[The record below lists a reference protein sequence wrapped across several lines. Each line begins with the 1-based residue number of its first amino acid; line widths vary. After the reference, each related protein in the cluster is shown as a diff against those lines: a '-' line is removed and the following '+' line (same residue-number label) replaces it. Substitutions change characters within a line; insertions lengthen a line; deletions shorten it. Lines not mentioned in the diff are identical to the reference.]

1 MVKMLGKHALAQML
15 VAEGVEYIFG
25 NPGTSE
31 TPFLDGLQDYPQL
44 RYIQALQEGTAVGM
58 ADGYARATG
67 KPAFANIHIAGGL
80 ANGISGLYNAF
91 RGGTPL
97 VLTAGNSD
105 TRMLISEPVLSG
117 DLVEMTKQYT
127 KWSTEIRHASDIP
140 VAIRR
145 AFKEAKT
152 PPSGPVFVS
161 FPWDTMD
168 EEIEFEATPSAEGY
182 FRIRPDTA
190 AVARAT
196 EILASAQNPVIVV
209 GDRVAQS
216 GAVDAVVQVA
226 EQTGARVL
234 ATSYSEVNFPTGHP
248 QWGGMLNLNSPATA
262 RQFENADVV
271 LAVGTDVFASF
282 LYVDVPF
289 LKPDTRLIH
298 LDSAYWEIE
307 KNYATEVG
315 ILADPG
321 AGMADLAASLDSEMN
336 GSQREAAATR
346 AATLAD
352 ARRRGDERYQ
362 ERIKP
367 TWDNLPMP
375 VERMMHELAAAVP
388 PNTIVA
394 DEAVTSRPAVNR
406 AFEFTKPGDIYG
418 IRGGALGWAMPGALG
433 VKLAHPDRPVLAVV
447 GDGASMYTVQALWTA
462 SRYNIPV
469 VYAICNNQAYRILKV
484 NMEVYLRDMLDDRER
499 DSEYVGMEFANRL
512 DLAMMAQAMGVH
524 GERVDDPNEIGPAVK
539 RAFDSDRPALLDI
552 TISGAL

>member
-1 MVKMLGKHALAQML
+1 MARMLGKHALAEML

-117 DLVEMTKQYT
+117 DLVEMTEQYT
-127 KWSTEIRHASDIP
+127 KWSVEVRHASDIP

-152 PPSGPVFVS
+152 PPTGPVFVS
-161 FPWDTMD
+161 FPWNTLD
-168 EEIEFEATPSAEGY
+168 EEIDFDAVASSEGY
-182 FRIRPDTA
+182 FRIRPDA
-190 AVARAT
+190 EAVARAT
-196 EILASAQNPVIVV
+196 ELLASAENPVIVV
-209 GDRVAQS
+209 GDRVAQA
-216 GAVDAVVQVA
+216 GAVEQVTRVA
-226 EQTGARVL
+226 ELTGARVV
-234 ATSYSEVNFPTGHP
+234 ATAYSEVNFPTAHP

-289 LKPDTRLIH
+289 LQPEAKLIH
-298 LDSAYWEIE
+298 MDSNYWEIE
-307 KNYATEVG
+307 KSYPTDVG
-315 ILADPG
+315 IMADPR
-321 AGMADLAASLDSEMN
+321 AGMADLAESLDGEMT

-346 AATLAD
+346 AATLA
-352 ARRRGDERYQ
+352 ARRERDNERYQ

-367 TWDNLPMP
+367 TWDNKPMP
-375 VERMMHELAAAVP
+375 VERMMHELAAAAP
-388 PNTIVA
+388 PDTIIA

-406 AFEFTKPGDIYG
+406 AFDFEKPGDIYG

-433 VKLAHPDRPVLAVV
+433 VKLAHPERPVLAVV

-499 DSEYVGMEFANRL
+499 DSDYVGMDFANRL

-524 GERVDDPNEIGPAVK
+524 GERIDDPSDIGPAVR
-539 RAFDSDRPALLDI
+539 RAFESGKPALLDI
-552 TISGAL
+552 SISGAM

>member
-1 MVKMLGKHALAQML
+1 MARMLGKHALAEML

-44 RYIQALQEGTAVGM
+44 QYVQALQEGTAVGM

-127 KWSTEIRHASDIP
+127 KWSVEVRHASDIP

-152 PPSGPVFVS
+152 PPTGPVFVS
-161 FPWDTMD
+161 FPWNTLD
-168 EEIEFEATPSAEGY
+168 EEIEFDAVPSSEGY
-182 FRIRPDTA
+182 FRIRPDA
-190 AVARAT
+190 NAVARAT
-196 EILASAQNPVIVV
+196 ELLASAENPVIVV
-209 GDRVAQS
+209 GDRVAQA
-216 GAVDAVVQVA
+216 GAVDEVVRVA
-226 EQTGARVL
+226 EQTGARVV
-234 ATSYSEVNFPTGHP
+234 ATSYSEVNFPTAHP

-271 LAVGTDVFASF
+271 MAVGTDVFASF
-282 LYVDVPF
+282 LYVHVPF
-289 LKPDTRLIH
+289 LKPDVRLIH
-298 LDSAYWEIE
+298 MDSNYWEIE
-307 KNYATEVG
+307 KSYPTEVG
-315 ILADPG
+315 ILADPA
-321 AGMADLAASLDSEMN
+321 AGLADLAESLDGNMT

-346 AATLAD
+346 AATLSAARQRD
-352 ARRRGDERYQ
+352 AERYQ
-362 ERIKP
+362 ERIKAN
-367 TWDNLPMP
+367 WENRPMP
-375 VERMMHELAAAVP
+375 VERMMHELADAVP
-388 PNTIVA
+388 PDTIIA
-394 DEAVTSRPAVNR
+394 DEAVTSRPALNR
-406 AFEFTKPGDIYG
+406 AFDFEKPGDIYG

-499 DSEYVGMEFANRL
+499 DSDYVGMDFANRL

-524 GERVDDPNEIGPAVK
+524 GERVDDPGDIGPAIK
-539 RAFDSDRPALLDI
+539 RAFESGKPALLDI
-552 TISGAL
+552 SISGAL

>member
-15 VAEGVEYIFG
+15 VAEGVGYIFG

-307 KNYATEVG
+307 KNYPTEVG

-321 AGMADLAASLDSEMN
+321 AGMADLAESLDSEMN

>member
-1 MVKMLGKHALAQML
+1 MPRMLGKHALAEML

-44 RYIQALQEGTAVGM
+44 QYVQALQEGTAVGM

-127 KWSTEIRHASDIP
+127 KWSIEVRHASDIP

-152 PPSGPVFVS
+152 PPTGPVFVS
-161 FPWDTMD
+161 FPWNTLD
-168 EEIEFEATPSAEGY
+168 EEIDFEAAPSSEGY
-182 FRIRPDTA
+182 FRIRPDANAVTKA
-190 AVARAT
+190 AQL
-196 EILASAQNPVIVV
+196 LAAADNPVIVV

-216 GAVDAVVQVA
+216 DAVEQVVRVA
-226 EQTGARVL
+226 EQTGARVV
-234 ATSYSEVNFPTGHP
+234 ATSYSEVNFPTAHP

-289 LKPDTRLIH
+289 LKADTRLIH
-298 LDSAYWEIE
+298 MDSNYWEIE
-307 KNYATEVG
+307 KSYPTEVG
-315 ILADPG
+315 IMADPA
-321 AGMADLAASLDSEMN
+321 AGMADLAESLEDSMS
-336 GSQREAAATR
+336 GSQQEAAATR
-346 AATLAD
+346 AATLAA
-352 ARRRGDERYQ
+352 ARVRDNDRYQ
-362 ERIKP
+362 ERIKAN
-367 TWDNLPMP
+367 WDNRPMP
-375 VERMMHELAAAVP
+375 VERMMHELAASAP
-388 PNTIVA
+388 PGTIIA
-394 DEAVTSRPAVNR
+394 DEAVTSRPALNR
-406 AFEFTKPGDIYG
+406 AFDFEKPGDIYG

-484 NMEVYLRDMLDDRER
+484 NMEVYLRDMLDDSDRS
-499 DSEYVGMEFANRL
+499 SEYVGMDFANRL
-512 DLAMMAQAMGVH
+512 DLSMMAQAMGVH
-524 GERVDDPNEIGPAVK
+524 GERVDDPSEIGPAIQ
-539 RAFDSDRPALLDI
+539 RAFESGKPALLDI
-552 TISGAL
+552 SISGAL

>member
-1 MVKMLGKHALAQML
+1 MARMLGKHALAEML

-31 TPFLDGLQDYPQL
+31 TPFLDGLQDFPQL
-44 RYIQALQEGTAVGM
+44 QYIQALQEGTAVGM

-117 DLVEMTKQYT
+117 DLVEMTEQYT
-127 KWSTEIRHASDIP
+127 KWSVEVRHASDIP

-152 PPSGPVFVS
+152 PPTGPVFVS
-161 FPWDTMD
+161 FPWDTLD
-168 EEIEFEATPSAEGY
+168 EEVDFEAVASSEGF
-182 FRIRPDTA
+182 FRIRPDAA
-190 AVARAT
+190 AVDRAT
-196 EILASAQNPVIVV
+196 ELLAGAENPVIVV
-209 GDRVAQS
+209 GDRVAQA
-216 GAVDAVVQVA
+216 GAVEQVVRVA
-226 EQTGARVL
+226 EQTGARVV
-234 ATSYSEVNFPTGHP
+234 ATSYSEVNFPTSHP

-262 RQFENADVV
+262 RQFQNADVV
-271 LAVGTDVFASF
+271 MAVGTDVFASF

-289 LKPDTRLIH
+289 LQPGTKLIH
-298 LDSAYWEIE
+298 MDSNYWEIE
-307 KNYATEVG
+307 KSYPTEVG
-315 ILADPG
+315 IMADPA
-321 AGMADLAASLDSEMN
+321 AGMADLAESLDANMS
-336 GSQREAAATR
+336 GGQREAAATR
-346 AATLAD
+346 AATLAAARERD
-352 ARRRGDERYQ
+352 AERYQ

-388 PNTIVA
+388 PYTIVA

-406 AFEFTKPGDIYG
+406 AFDFEKPGDIYG

-499 DSEYVGMEFANRL
+499 DSDYVGMDFANRL

-524 GERVDDPNEIGPAVK
+524 GERVDDPAEIGPAVR
-539 RAFDSDRPALLDI
+539 RAFESGRPALLDI

>member
-307 KNYATEVG
+307 KNYPTEVG

-336 GSQREAAATR
+336 GSQREAATTR

-433 VKLAHPDRPVLAVV
+433 VKLAHPERPVLAVV

-539 RAFDSDRPALLDI
+539 RAFDSGRPALLDI

>member
-1 MVKMLGKHALAQML
+1 MARMLGKHALAEML

-44 RYIQALQEGTAVGM
+44 QYVQALQEGTAVGM

-117 DLVEMTKQYT
+117 DLVEMTEQYT
-127 KWSTEIRHASDIP
+127 KWSVEVRHASDIP

-152 PPSGPVFVS
+152 PPTGPVFVS
-161 FPWDTMD
+161 FPWNTLD
-168 EEIEFEATPSAEGY
+168 EEIDFDAVPSSEGY
-182 FRIRPDTA
+182 FRIRPDA
-190 AVARAT
+190 NAVARAT
-196 EILASAQNPVIVV
+196 ELLASSENPVIVV
-209 GDRVAQS
+209 GDRVAQA
-216 GAVDAVVQVA
+216 GAVDDVVRVA
-226 EQTGARVL
+226 EQTGARVV
-234 ATSYSEVNFPTGHP
+234 ATSYSEVNFPTAHP

-262 RQFENADVV
+262 RQFEKADVV

-289 LKPDTRLIH
+289 LKPDARLIH
-298 LDSAYWEIE
+298 MDSNYWEIE
-307 KNYATEVG
+307 KSYPTEVG
-315 ILADPG
+315 ILADPA
-321 AGMADLAASLDSEMN
+321 AGMADLAESLDGNMT

-346 AATLAD
+346 AATLAAARQRD
-352 ARRRGDERYQ
+352 AERYQ
-362 ERIKP
+362 ERIKAN
-367 TWDNLPMP
+367 WENRPMP

-388 PNTIVA
+388 PDTIIA
-394 DEAVTSRPAVNR
+394 DEAVTSRPALNR
-406 AFEFTKPGDIYG
+406 AFDFEQPGDIYG

-499 DSEYVGMEFANRL
+499 DSDYVGMDFANRL

-524 GERVDDPNEIGPAVK
+524 GERVDDPAEIGPAIQ
-539 RAFDSDRPALLDI
+539 RAFESGKPALLDI
-552 TISGAL
+552 SISGAL

>member
-1 MVKMLGKHALAQML
+1 MARMLGKHALAQML

-31 TPFLDGLQDYPQL
+31 TPFLDGLQDFPQL
-44 RYIQALQEGTAVGM
+44 QYIQALQEGTAVGM

-127 KWSTEIRHASDIP
+127 KWSVEIRHASDIP

-152 PPSGPVFVS
+152 PPTGPVFVS
-161 FPWDTMD
+161 FPWDTLD
-168 EEIEFEATPSAEGY
+168 EEVDFEAVASSEGF

-190 AVARAT
+190 AVDRAT
-196 EILASAQNPVIVV
+196 ELLSNAENPVIVV
-209 GDRVAQS
+209 GDRVAQA
-216 GAVDAVVQVA
+216 GAVEQVVRVA
-226 EQTGARVL
+226 EQTGSRVL
-234 ATSYSEVNFPTGHP
+234 ATSYSEVNFPTAHP

-262 RQFENADVV
+262 RQFQNADVV
-271 LAVGTDVFASF
+271 LAVGTEVFASF

-289 LKPDTRLIH
+289 LNPDTKLIH
-298 LDSAYWEIE
+298 LDSNYWEIE
-307 KNYATEVG
+307 KSYPTEVG
-315 ILADPG
+315 IMADPA
-321 AGMADLAASLDSEMN
+321 AGMADLADALESRMT
-336 GSQREAAATR
+336 GSQQEAAATR
-346 AATLAD
+346 AATLAAARERD
-352 ARRRGDERYQ
+352 AERYQ

-367 TWDNLPMP
+367 TWDNRPMP

-388 PNTIVA
+388 PDTIVA

-406 AFEFTKPGDIYG
+406 AFDFEKPGDIYG

-499 DSEYVGMEFANRL
+499 ASDYVGMDFENRL

-524 GERVDDPNEIGPAVK
+524 GERVEDPSEIGPAIT
-539 RAFDSDRPALLDI
+539 RAFESGKPALLDI

>member
-1 MVKMLGKHALAQML
+1 MPRMLGKHALAEML

-44 RYIQALQEGTAVGM
+44 QYVQALQEGTAVGM

-127 KWSTEIRHASDIP
+127 KWSIEVRHASDIP

-152 PPSGPVFVS
+152 PPTGPVFVS
-161 FPWDTMD
+161 FPWNTLD
-168 EEIEFEATPSAEGY
+168 EEIDFEAAPSSEGY
-182 FRIRPDTA
+182 FRIRPDA
-190 AVARAT
+190 NAVAKAAQL
-196 EILASAQNPVIVV
+196 LAAADNPVIVV

-216 GAVDAVVQVA
+216 DAVEQVVRVA
-226 EQTGARVL
+226 EQTGARVV
-234 ATSYSEVNFPTGHP
+234 ATSYSEVNFPTAHP

-298 LDSAYWEIE
+298 MDSNYWEIE
-307 KNYATEVG
+307 KSYPTEVG
-315 ILADPG
+315 IMADPA
-321 AGMADLAASLDSEMN
+321 AGMADLAESLEDSMS
-336 GSQREAAATR
+336 GGQQEAAATR
-346 AATLAD
+346 AATLAA
-352 ARRRGDERYQ
+352 ARERDNDRYQ
-362 ERIKP
+362 ERIKAN
-367 TWDNLPMP
+367 WDNRPMP
-375 VERMMHELAAAVP
+375 VERMMHELAASAP
-388 PNTIVA
+388 PGTIIA
-394 DEAVTSRPAVNR
+394 DEAVTSRPALNR
-406 AFEFTKPGDIYG
+406 AFDFEKPGDIYG

-484 NMEVYLRDMLDDRER
+484 NMEVYLRDMLDDCDRS
-499 DSEYVGMEFANRL
+499 SEYVGMDFANRL
-512 DLAMMAQAMGVH
+512 DLSMMAQAMGVH
-524 GERVDDPNEIGPAVK
+524 GERVDDPSEIGPAIQ
-539 RAFDSDRPALLDI
+539 RAFESGKPALLDI
-552 TISGAL
+552 SISGAL

>member
-1 MVKMLGKHALAQML
+1 MARMTGKHTLAQML

-31 TPFLDGLQDYPQL
+31 TPFLDGLQDFPQL
-44 RYIQALQEGTAVGM
+44 QYIQALQEGTAVGM

-127 KWSTEIRHASDIP
+127 KWSVEIRPASDIP

-152 PPSGPVFVS
+152 PPTGPVFVS
-161 FPWDTMD
+161 FPWDTLD
-168 EEIEFEATPSAEGY
+168 EEIDFEAVPSSDGY
-182 FRIRPDTA
+182 FRIRPDAA
-190 AVARAT
+190 AVDRAT
-196 EILASAQNPVIVV
+196 ELLAGAENPVIVL

-216 GAVDAVVQVA
+216 GAVEQVVRVA
-226 EQTGARVL
+226 EQTGARVV
-234 ATSYSEVNFPTGHP
+234 ATSYSEVNFPTAHP

-262 RQFENADVV
+262 RQFQNADVV
-271 LAVGTDVFASF
+271 MAVGTDVFASF

-289 LKPDTRLIH
+289 LNPDTKLIH
-298 LDSAYWEIE
+298 MDSNYWEIE
-307 KNYATEVG
+307 KSYPTEVG
-315 ILADPG
+315 IMADPA
-321 AGMADLAASLDSEMN
+321 AGMADLAVSLESSMT
-336 GSQREAAATR
+336 GGQREAAATR
-346 AATLAD
+346 AATLAATRKRD
-352 ARRRGDERYQ
+352 AERYQ
-362 ERIKP
+362 ERIKA
-367 TWDNLPMP
+367 TWDNAPMP

-406 AFEFTKPGDIYG
+406 AFDFEKPGDIYG

-499 DSEYVGMEFANRL
+499 DSAYVGMEFANRL

-524 GERVDDPNEIGPAVK
+524 GERVDDPAEIGPAVR
-539 RAFDSDRPALLDI
+539 RAFDSGKPALLDI

>member
-1 MVKMLGKHALAQML
+1 MARMLGKHALAEML

-44 RYIQALQEGTAVGM
+44 QYVQALQEGTAVGM

-117 DLVEMTKQYT
+117 DLVEMTEQYT
-127 KWSTEIRHASDIP
+127 KWSVEVRHASDIP

-152 PPSGPVFVS
+152 PPTGPVFVS
-161 FPWDTMD
+161 FPWNTLD
-168 EEIEFEATPSAEGY
+168 EEIDFDAVPSSEGY
-182 FRIRPDTA
+182 FRIRPDA
-190 AVARAT
+190 NAVDRAT
-196 EILASAQNPVIVV
+196 ELLASAENPVIVV
-209 GDRVAQS
+209 GDRVAQA
-216 GAVDAVVQVA
+216 GAVDEVVRVA
-226 EQTGARVL
+226 EQTGARVV
-234 ATSYSEVNFPTGHP
+234 ATSYSEVNFPTAHP

-262 RQFENADVV
+262 RQFEKADVV

-289 LKPDTRLIH
+289 LKPDARLIH
-298 LDSAYWEIE
+298 IDSNYWEIE
-307 KNYATEVG
+307 KSYPTEVG
-315 ILADPG
+315 ILADPA
-321 AGMADLAASLDSEMN
+321 AGMADLAESLDGNMT

-346 AATLAD
+346 AATLAAARQRD
-352 ARRRGDERYQ
+352 AERYQ
-362 ERIKP
+362 ERIKAN
-367 TWDNLPMP
+367 WDNRPMP

-388 PNTIVA
+388 PDTIIA
-394 DEAVTSRPAVNR
+394 DEAVTSRPALNR
-406 AFEFTKPGDIYG
+406 AFDFEQPGDIYG

-499 DSEYVGMEFANRL
+499 DSDYVGMDFANRL

-524 GERVDDPNEIGPAVK
+524 GERVDDPAEIGPVIQ
-539 RAFDSDRPALLDI
+539 RAFESGKPALLDI
-552 TISGAL
+552 SISGAL

>member
-1 MVKMLGKHALAQML
+1 MARMLGKHALAEML

-44 RYIQALQEGTAVGM
+44 QYIQALQEGTAVGM

-127 KWSTEIRHASDIP
+127 KWSVEVRHASDIP

-152 PPSGPVFVS
+152 PPTGPVFVS
-161 FPWDTMD
+161 FPWDTLD
-168 EEIEFEATPSAEGY
+168 EEVDFAAVASSEGF
-182 FRIRPDTA
+182 FRIRPDAA
-190 AVARAT
+190 AVDRAT
-196 EILASAQNPVIVV
+196 ELLAGAENPVIVV
-209 GDRVAQS
+209 GDRVAQA
-216 GAVDAVVQVA
+216 GAVEQVVRVA
-226 EQTGARVL
+226 EQTGARVV
-234 ATSYSEVNFPTGHP
+234 ATSYSEVNFPTAHP
-248 QWGGMLNLNSPATA
+248 QWGGMLNLNSPTTA
-262 RQFENADVV
+262 RQFANADVA

-289 LKPDTRLIH
+289 LQPGTKLIH
-298 LDSAYWEIE
+298 LDSNYWEIE
-307 KNYATEVG
+307 KSYPTEVG
-315 ILADPG
+315 IMADPA
-321 AGMADLAASLDSEMN
+321 AGMADLAAALESGMT

-346 AATLAD
+346 AATLAAARERD
-352 ARRRGDERYQ
+352 AARYQ

-367 TWDNLPMP
+367 TWDNRPMP
-375 VERMMHELAAAVP
+375 VERMMHELAAAAP
-388 PNTIVA
+388 PDTIVA
-394 DEAVTSRPAVNR
+394 DEAVTSRPALNR
-406 AFEFTKPGDIYG
+406 AFDFEKPGDIYG

-484 NMEVYLRDMLDDRER
+484 NMEVYLRGMLEDRER
-499 DSEYVGMEFANRL
+499 DSDYVGMDFANRL

-524 GERVDDPNEIGPAVK
+524 GERVDDPSEIGPAVR
-539 RAFDSDRPALLDI
+539 RAFESGRPALLDI

>member
-1 MVKMLGKHALAQML
+1 MTRMLGKHALAQML

-31 TPFLDGLQDYPQL
+31 TPFLDGLQDFPQL
-44 RYIQALQEGTAVGM
+44 QYIQALQEGTAVGM

-105 TRMLISEPVLSG
+105 TRMMINEPVLSG

-127 KWSTEIRHASDIP
+127 KWSIEIRHASDIP

-152 PPSGPVFVS
+152 PPTGPVFVS
-161 FPWDTMD
+161 FPWDTLDD
-168 EEIEFEATPSAEGY
+168 EVDFEPVASADGY
-182 FRIRPDTA
+182 FRIRPDA
-190 AVARAT
+190 KAVDRAT
-196 EILASAQNPVIVV
+196 ELLAGAENPMIVV

-216 GAVDAVVQVA
+216 NAVEQVVRVA
-226 EQTGARVL
+226 EQTGARVV
-234 ATSYSEVNFPTGHP
+234 ATSYSEVNFPTAHP
-248 QWGGMLNLNSPATA
+248 QWGGMLNTNSPATA
-262 RQFENADVV
+262 RQFQNADVV

-289 LKPDTRLIH
+289 LNPDTKLIH
-298 LDSAYWEIE
+298 MDSNYWEIE
-307 KNYATEVG
+307 KSYPTEVG
-315 ILADPG
+315 IMADPA
-321 AGMADLAASLDSEMN
+321 AGMADLAVSLESNMT
-336 GSQREAAATR
+336 GGQREAAATR
-346 AATLAD
+346 AATLAAARERD
-352 ARRRGDERYQ
+352 AERYQ
-362 ERIKP
+362 ERIAA
-367 TWDNLPMP
+367 TWNNSPMP
-375 VERMMHELAAAVP
+375 VERMMHELADAVP
-388 PNTIVA
+388 PNTIIA

-406 AFEFTKPGDIYG
+406 AFDFEKPGDIYG

-499 DSEYVGMEFANRL
+499 ASDYVGMDFANRL

-524 GERVDDPNEIGPAVK
+524 GERVDDPTEIGPAIQ
-539 RAFDSDRPALLDI
+539 RAFDSGKPALLDI

>member
-1 MVKMLGKHALAQML
+1 MARMLGKHALAEML

-44 RYIQALQEGTAVGM
+44 QYVQALQEGTAVGM

-117 DLVEMTKQYT
+117 DLVEMTEQYT
-127 KWSTEIRHASDIP
+127 KWSVEVRHASDIP

-152 PPSGPVFVS
+152 PPTGPVFIS
-161 FPWDTMD
+161 FPWDTLD
-168 EEIEFEATPSAEGY
+168 EEIDFEPVSSSDGY
-182 FRIRPDTA
+182 FRIRPDAA

-196 EILASAQNPVIVV
+196 ELLATAENPVIVV
-209 GDRVAQS
+209 GDRVAQ
-216 GAVDAVVQVA
+216 ADAVGQVVRVA

-234 ATSYSEVNFPTGHP
+234 ATSYSEVNFPTAHP
-248 QWGGMLNLNSPATA
+248 QWGGMLNLNSAATA
-262 RQFENADVV
+262 WQLEKADVV

-282 LYVDVPF
+282 LYVDEPF
-289 LKPDTRLIH
+289 LQPETRLIH
-298 LDSAYWEIE
+298 LDSNYWEIE
-307 KNYATEVG
+307 KSYPTEVG
-315 ILADPG
+315 IMADPA
-321 AGMADLAASLDSEMN
+321 AGLADLAESLDGNMT
-336 GSQREAAATR
+336 GGQREAAATR
-346 AATLAD
+346 AATLAA
-352 ARRRGDERYQ
+352 ARQRDNERYQ
-362 ERIKP
+362 DRIKA
-367 TWDNLPMP
+367 TWDNRPMP

-388 PNTIVA
+388 ADTIIA
-394 DEAVTSRPAVNR
+394 DEAVTSRPALNR
-406 AFEFTKPGDIYG
+406 AFDFEKPGDIYG

-484 NMEVYLRDMLDDRER
+484 NMEVYLRNMLKDRER
-499 DSEYVGMEFANRL
+499 DSDYVGMDFANRL
-512 DLAMMAQAMGVH
+512 DLAMMAQAMGVP
-524 GERVDDPNEIGPAVK
+524 GERVDDPAEIRPAIQ
-539 RAFDSDRPALLDI
+539 RAFESGRPALLDI
-552 TISGAL
+552 TISGTL

>member
-1 MVKMLGKHALAQML
+1 MARMLGKHALAEML

-44 RYIQALQEGTAVGM
+44 QYVQALQEGTAVGM

-105 TRMLISEPVLSG
+105 TRMLITEPVLSG
-117 DLVEMTKQYT
+117 DLVEMTEQYT
-127 KWSTEIRHASDIP
+127 KWSVEVRHASDIP

-152 PPSGPVFVS
+152 PPTGPVFVS
-161 FPWDTMD
+161 FPWNTLD
-168 EEIEFEATPSAEGY
+168 EEIEFDVAPSSEGY
-182 FRIRPDTA
+182 FRIRPDA
-190 AVARAT
+190 NAVAKAT
-196 EILASAQNPVIVV
+196 ELLASAENPVIVV
-209 GDRVAQS
+209 GDRVAQA
-216 GAVDAVVQVA
+216 GAVEQVVQVA
-226 EQTGARVL
+226 EQTGARVV
-234 ATSYSEVNFPTGHP
+234 ATSYSEVNFPTAHP

-289 LKPDTRLIH
+289 LKPDARLIH
-298 LDSAYWEIE
+298 LDSNYWEIE
-307 KNYATEVG
+307 KSYPTEVG
-315 ILADPG
+315 MLADPA
-321 AGMADLAASLDSEMN
+321 AGMADLAESLDGAMT

-346 AATLAD
+346 AATLAAGRERD
-352 ARRRGDERYQ
+352 HARYQ
-362 ERIKP
+362 ERIKAN
-367 TWDNLPMP
+367 WESRPMP

-388 PNTIVA
+388 ADTIIA

-406 AFEFTKPGDIYG
+406 AFDFEKPGDIYG

-462 SRYNIPV
+462 SRYSIPV

-499 DSEYVGMEFANRL
+499 DSDYVGMDFANRL

-524 GERVDDPNEIGPAVK
+524 GERIDDPAEIAPAVT
-539 RAFDSDRPALLDI
+539 RAFESGRPALLDI
-552 TISGAL
+552 SISGAL

>member
-1 MVKMLGKHALAQML
+1 MPRMLGKHALAEML

-31 TPFLDGLQDYPQL
+31 TPFLDGLQDYPRL

-67 KPAFANIHIAGGL
+67 QPAFANIHIAGGL

-117 DLVEMTKQYT
+117 DLVAMTAQYT
-127 KWSTEIRHASDIP
+127 KWSVEIRHASDIP

-152 PPSGPVFVS
+152 PPTGPVFIS
-161 FPWDTMD
+161 FPWDTLD
-168 EEIEFEATPSAEGY
+168 EEIDFEPAASSDGY

-190 AVARAT
+190 AIARAT
-196 EILASAQNPVIVV
+196 ELLAGAENPVIIV

-216 GAVDAVVQVA
+216 GAVSQVVQVA
-226 EQTGARVL
+226 EQTGARVV
-234 ATSYSEVNFPTGHP
+234 ATAYSEVNFPTTHP
-248 QWGGMLNLNSPATA
+248 QWGGMLNLNSPDTA
-262 RQFENADVV
+262 RQFDQVDVA

-289 LKPDTRLIH
+289 LPPGARLIH
-298 LDSAYWEIE
+298 LDSKYWEIE
-307 KNYATEVG
+307 KTYPTEVG
-315 ILADPG
+315 ILADPA
-321 AGMADLAASLDSEMN
+321 AGLTDLAAALDDALT

-346 AATLAD
+346 AAGLAA
-352 ARRRGDERYQ
+352 ARQRDNDRYRERL
-362 ERIKP
+362 RAA
-367 TWDNLPMP
+367 WDNRPMP
-375 VERMMHELAAAVP
+375 VERMMRELAAAAP
-388 PNTIVA
+388 PDTVIA
-394 DEAVTSRPAVNR
+394 DEAVTSRPALNR
-406 AFEFTKPGDIYG
+406 AFDFERPGDIYG

-462 SRYNIPV
+462 CRYNIPV

-499 DSEYVGMEFANRL
+499 ASDYVGMDFANRL

-524 GERVDDPNEIGPAVK
+524 GERIDDPAEIGPAVT
-539 RAFDSDRPALLDI
+539 RAFASGKPALLDI
-552 TISGAL
+552 SISGAL

>member
-1 MVKMLGKHALAQML
+1 MARMLGKHALAEML

-44 RYIQALQEGTAVGM
+44 QYVQALQEGTAVGM

-117 DLVEMTKQYT
+117 DLVEMTEQYT
-127 KWSTEIRHASDIP
+127 KWSVEVRHASDIP

-145 AFKEAKT
+145 GFKEAKT
-152 PPSGPVFVS
+152 PPTGPVFVS
-161 FPWDTMD
+161 FPWNTLD
-168 EEIEFEATPSAEGY
+168 EEIEFDAVPSSEGY
-182 FRIRPDTA
+182 FRIRPDTN

-196 EILASAQNPVIVV
+196 ELLASADNPVIVI
-209 GDRVAQS
+209 GDRVAQA
-216 GAVDAVVQVA
+216 GALEQVVRVA
-226 EQTGARVL
+226 EQTGARVV
-234 ATSYSEVNFPTGHP
+234 ATSYSEVNFPTAHP
-248 QWGGMLNLNSPATA
+248 QWAGMLNLNSPATA

-289 LKPDTRLIH
+289 LKPDAHLIH
-298 LDSAYWEIE
+298 LDSSYREIE
-307 KNYATEVG
+307 KSYPTEVG
-315 ILADPG
+315 ILADPA
-321 AGMADLAASLDSEMN
+321 AGMGDLAESLDGAMS

-346 AATLAD
+346 SATLAA
-352 ARRRGDERYQ
+352 ARQRDSERYQ
-362 ERIKP
+362 ERIKAN
-367 TWDNLPMP
+367 WENRPMP

-388 PNTIVA
+388 PDTIIA
-394 DEAVTSRPAVNR
+394 DEAVTSRPALNR
-406 AFEFTKPGDIYG
+406 AFDFENPGDIYG

-499 DSEYVGMEFANRL
+499 DSDYVGMEFANRL
-512 DLAMMAQAMGVH
+512 DLAMMARAMGVH
-524 GERVDDPNEIGPAVK
+524 GERIEDPEEIGPAIK
-539 RAFDSDRPALLDI
+539 RAFESGKPALLDI
-552 TISGAL
+552 SISGAL

>member
-248 QWGGMLNLNSPATA
+248 QWGGMLNLNSQSTA

-282 LYVDVPF
+282 MYVDVPF

-307 KNYATEVG
+307 KNYPTEVG

-336 GSQREAAATR
+336 GSQREAATTR

-352 ARRRGDERYQ
+352 VRRRGDERYQ

-539 RAFDSDRPALLDI
+539 RAFDSGRPALLDI

>member
-1 MVKMLGKHALAQML
+1 MARMLGKHALAEML

-44 RYIQALQEGTAVGM
+44 QYIQALQEGTAVGM

-105 TRMLISEPVLSG
+105 TRMLINEPVLSG
-117 DLVEMTKQYT
+117 DLVEMTEQYT
-127 KWSTEIRHASDIP
+127 KWSIEVRHASDIP

-152 PPSGPVFVS
+152 PPTGPVFVS
-161 FPWDTMD
+161 FPWDTLD
-168 EEIEFEATPSAEGY
+168 EEVDFEAVGSSEGF
-182 FRIRPDTA
+182 FRIRPDAA
-190 AVARAT
+190 AVERAT
-196 EILASAQNPVIVV
+196 ELLAGAENPVIVV
-209 GDRVAQS
+209 GDRVAQA
-216 GAVDAVVQVA
+216 GAVEQVVRVA
-226 EQTGARVL
+226 EQTGARVV
-234 ATSYSEVNFPTGHP
+234 ATSYSEVNFPTAHP
-248 QWGGMLNLNSPATA
+248 LWGGMLNLNSPATA
-262 RQFENADVV
+262 RQFANADVV
-271 LAVGTDVFASF
+271 MAVGTDVFASF

-289 LKPDTRLIH
+289 LQPGTKLIH
-298 LDSAYWEIE
+298 MDSNYWEIE
-307 KNYATEVG
+307 KSYPTEVG
-315 ILADPG
+315 IMADPG
-321 AGMADLAASLDSEMN
+321 AGMADLAESLESNMT
-336 GSQREAAATR
+336 GGQREAAATR
-346 AATLAD
+346 AATLAAARQRD
-352 ARRRGDERYQ
+352 AERYQ

-388 PNTIVA
+388 PNTIIA
-394 DEAVTSRPAVNR
+394 DEAVTSRPALNR
-406 AFEFTKPGDIYG
+406 AFDFEKPGDIYG

-499 DSEYVGMEFANRL
+499 DSDYVGMDFANRL

-524 GERVDDPNEIGPAVK
+524 GERVDDPADIGPAIQ
-539 RAFDSDRPALLDI
+539 RAFDSGKPALLDI

>member
-1 MVKMLGKHALAQML
+1 MARMLGKHALAEML

-44 RYIQALQEGTAVGM
+44 QYVQALQEGTAVGM

-105 TRMLISEPVLSG
+105 TRMLINEPVLSG
-117 DLVEMTKQYT
+117 DLVEMTEQYT
-127 KWSTEIRHASDIP
+127 KWSVEVRHASDIP

-152 PPSGPVFVS
+152 PPTGPVFVS
-161 FPWDTMD
+161 FPWNTLD
-168 EEIEFEATPSAEGY
+168 EEIEFDAVPSSEGY
-182 FRIRPDTA
+182 FRIRPDTN
-190 AVARAT
+190 AVAKAT
-196 EILASAQNPVIVV
+196 ELLASAENPVIVV

-216 GAVDAVVQVA
+216 GAVEQVVRVA
-226 EQTGARVL
+226 ELTGARVV
-234 ATSYSEVNFPTGHP
+234 ATSYSEVNFPTAHP

-262 RQFENADVV
+262 RQFDRADVV

-289 LKPDTRLIH
+289 LKPEARLIH
-298 LDSAYWEIE
+298 MDSNYWEVE
-307 KNYATEVG
+307 KSYPTEVG
-315 ILADPG
+315 ILADPA
-321 AGMADLAASLDSEMN
+321 AGMADLGDSLEGSMT
-336 GSQREAAATR
+336 GSQQEAAATR
-346 AATLAD
+346 SATLAA
-352 ARRRGDERYQ
+352 ARERDHERYQ
-362 ERIKP
+362 ERIKANWNN
-367 TWDNLPMP
+367 TPMP

-388 PNTIVA
+388 EGTIIA
-394 DEAVTSRPAVNR
+394 DEAVTSRPALNR
-406 AFEFTKPGDIYG
+406 AFDFEKPGDIYG

-499 DSEYVGMEFANRL
+499 DSDYVGMDFANRL

-524 GERVDDPNEIGPAVK
+524 GERIDDPAEIGPAIT
-539 RAFDSDRPALLDI
+539 RAFESGKPALLDI
-552 TISGAL
+552 SISGAL

>member
-1 MVKMLGKHALAQML
+1 MPRMLGKHALAEML

-31 TPFLDGLQDYPQL
+31 TPFLDGLQDYPRL

-67 KPAFANIHIAGGL
+67 QPAFANIHIAGGL

-117 DLVEMTKQYT
+117 DLVAMTAQYT
-127 KWSTEIRHASDIP
+127 KWSVEIRHASDIP

-152 PPSGPVFVS
+152 PPTGPVFIS
-161 FPWDTMD
+161 FPWDTLD
-168 EEIEFEATPSAEGY
+168 EEIDFEPAASSDGY
-182 FRIRPDTA
+182 FRIRPDA
-190 AVARAT
+190 AAIARAT
-196 EILASAQNPVIVV
+196 ELLAGAENPVIIV

-216 GAVDAVVQVA
+216 GAVSQVVQVA
-226 EQTGARVL
+226 EQTGARVV
-234 ATSYSEVNFPTGHP
+234 ATAYSEVNFPTTHP
-248 QWGGMLNLNSPATA
+248 QWGGMLNLNSPDTA
-262 RQFENADVV
+262 RQFDQVDVA

-289 LKPDTRLIH
+289 LPPGARLIH
-298 LDSAYWEIE
+298 LDSKYWEIE
-307 KNYATEVG
+307 KTYPTEVG
-315 ILADPG
+315 ILADPA
-321 AGMADLAASLDSEMN
+321 AGLTDLAAALDDALS

-346 AATLAD
+346 AAGLAA
-352 ARRRGDERYQ
+352 ARQRDNDRYRERL
-362 ERIKP
+362 RAA
-367 TWDNLPMP
+367 WDNRPMP
-375 VERMMHELAAAVP
+375 VARMMRELAAAAP
-388 PNTIVA
+388 PDTVIA
-394 DEAVTSRPAVNR
+394 DEAVTSRPALNR
-406 AFEFTKPGDIYG
+406 AFDFERPGDIYG

-462 SRYNIPV
+462 CRYNIPV

-499 DSEYVGMEFANRL
+499 ASDYVGMDFANRL

-524 GERVDDPNEIGPAVK
+524 GERIDDPAEIGPAVT
-539 RAFDSDRPALLDI
+539 RAFASGKPALLDI
-552 TISGAL
+552 SISGAL

>member
-1 MVKMLGKHALAQML
+1 MARMLGKHALAEML

-44 RYIQALQEGTAVGM
+44 QYVQALQEGTAVGM

-117 DLVEMTKQYT
+117 DLVEMTEQYT
-127 KWSTEIRHASDIP
+127 KWSVEVRHASDIP

-152 PPSGPVFVS
+152 PPTGPVFVS
-161 FPWDTMD
+161 FPWNTMD
-168 EEIEFEATPSAEGY
+168 EEIDFDAVASSEGY
-182 FRIRPDTA
+182 FRIRPDVD

-196 EILASAQNPVIVV
+196 ELLASAENPVIVV
-209 GDRVAQS
+209 GDRVAQA
-216 GAVDAVVQVA
+216 GAVEQVTRVA
-226 EQTGARVL
+226 ELTGARVV
-234 ATSYSEVNFPTGHP
+234 ATSYSEVNFPTAHP

-289 LKPDTRLIH
+289 LKPDARLIH
-298 LDSAYWEIE
+298 LDSNYWEIE
-307 KNYATEVG
+307 KSYPTEVG
-315 ILADPG
+315 MLADPR
-321 AGMADLAASLDSEMN
+321 AGMADLAESLDGAMT

-346 AATLAD
+346 SATLS
-352 ARRRGDERYQ
+352 ARRERDHERYQ

-367 TWDNLPMP
+367 TWENRPMP

-388 PNTIVA
+388 PDTIIA
-394 DEAVTSRPAVNR
+394 EEAVTSRPALNR
-406 AFEFTKPGDIYG
+406 AFDFEKPGDIYG

-433 VKLAHPDRPVLAVV
+433 VKLAHPDRPVLSVV

-499 DSEYVGMEFANRL
+499 DSDYVGMDFANRL

-524 GERVDDPNEIGPAVK
+524 GERIDDPGDIGPAVQ
-539 RAFDSDRPALLDI
+539 RAFESGRPALLDI
-552 TISGAL
+552 SISGAL

>member
-1 MVKMLGKHALAQML
+1 MARMLGKHALAEML

-44 RYIQALQEGTAVGM
+44 QYVQALQEGTAVGM

-117 DLVEMTKQYT
+117 DLVEMTQQYT
-127 KWSTEIRHASDIP
+127 KWSIEIRHASDIP

-152 PPSGPVFVS
+152 PPTGPVFVS
-161 FPWDTMD
+161 FPWNTLD
-168 EEIEFEATPSAEGY
+168 EEIEFNAVASSEGY
-182 FRIRPDTA
+182 FRIRPDA
-190 AVARAT
+190 DAVAKAT
-196 EILASAQNPVIVV
+196 ELLASAENPVIVV
-209 GDRVAQS
+209 GDRVAQA
-216 GAVDAVVQVA
+216 GAAEQVVRVA
-226 EQTGARVL
+226 EQTGARVV
-234 ATSYSEVNFPTGHP
+234 ATSYSEVNFPTAHP
-248 QWGGMLNLNSPATA
+248 QWSGMLNLNSPATA

-289 LKPDTRLIH
+289 LKPDVRLIH
-298 LDSAYWEIE
+298 MDSNYWEIE
-307 KNYATEVG
+307 KTYPTEVG
-315 ILADPG
+315 IMADPA
-321 AGMADLAASLDSEMN
+321 AGMADLAESLDGAMT

-346 AATLAD
+346 SATLA
-352 ARRRGDERYQ
+352 ARRERDNERYQ

-367 TWDNLPMP
+367 NWDSRPMP

-388 PNTIVA
+388 PNTIIA
-394 DEAVTSRPAVNR
+394 DEAVTSRPALNR
-406 AFEFTKPGDIYG
+406 AFDFEKPGDIYG

-484 NMEVYLRDMLDDRER
+484 NMEVYLRDMLDDSER
-499 DSEYVGMEFANRL
+499 DSDYVGMDFANRL

-524 GERVDDPNEIGPAVK
+524 GERIEDPTEIGPAVE
-539 RAFDSDRPALLDI
+539 RAFATGKPALLDI
-552 TISGAL
+552 SISGAL

>member
-307 KNYATEVG
+307 KNYPTEVG

-321 AGMADLAASLDSEMN
+321 AGMADLAESLDSEMN

-539 RAFDSDRPALLDI
+539 RAFDSGRPALLDI